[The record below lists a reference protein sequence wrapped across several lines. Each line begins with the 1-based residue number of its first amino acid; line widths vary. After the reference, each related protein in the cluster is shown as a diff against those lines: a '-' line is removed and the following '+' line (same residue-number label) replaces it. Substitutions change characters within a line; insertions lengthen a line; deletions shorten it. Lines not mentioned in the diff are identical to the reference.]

1 MVPRP
6 GFQAQDFR
14 GEGNRWCRFG
24 VLSLKPEIVCKANP
38 GKTLNPKPLN
48 LKPETPK
55 PKAPKPSTLS
65 RGVLG
70 SLKSFGLHM
79 PKPF

>member
-24 VLSLKPEIVCKANP
+24 VLSLKPEIGCKANP
-38 GKTLNPKPLN
+38 RKTLNPKPLN
-48 LKPETPK
+48 LKPETLNP
-55 PKAPKPSTLS
+55 
-65 RGVLG
+65 
-70 SLKSFGLHM
+70 
-79 PKPF
+79 